1 MPGDKDESI
10 TSKRILSGFTPMK
23 EYENTILYGLRAVK
37 EAVSSGK
44 EFDRVFVQ
52 KGLKSELFGELRKVL
67 EDNKIPYQFV
77 PTEKLNRITN
87 NRNHQGI
94 VAFISHIL
102 YHRIEDVL
110 PGLFEE
116 GKTPLILVLDRIT
129 DVRNFGAICRTAEC
143 AGVQAVVIPAQGAA
157 QVNGDAIKA
166 SAGALH
172 NIPVC
177 REPNLKTA
185 IDFLKE
191 SGLQIVSVT
200 EKADEYYPQADYS
213 GPTALILGSEE
224 DGISYEYLKK
234 SDVRVKIPMAGK
246 IESLNV
252 SVAAGIVLFEA
263 VKQRNKVS

>member
-1 MPGDKDESI
+1 
-10 TSKRILSGFTPMK
+10 MK

-44 EFDRVFVQ
+44 EFDKVFVQ
-52 KGLKSELFGELRKVL
+52 KGLKSDIFGELRKVL

-77 PTEKLNRITN
+77 PTEKLNRLTN
-87 NRNHQGI
+87 NRSHQGI

-102 YHRIEDVL
+102 YHKIEDVL
-110 PGLFEE
+110 PGIFED

-143 AGVQAVVIPAQGAA
+143 AGVQAVVIPTHGAA

-177 REPNLKTA
+177 REENLKSA
-185 IDFLKE
+185 IEYLKS
-191 SGLQIVSVT
+191 SGLQLVSVT
-200 EKADEYYPQADYS
+200 EKAESFYS
-213 GPTALILGSEE
+213 EATYTGPTALILGSEE
-224 DGISYEYLKK
+224 DGISYEYLKR
-234 SDVRVKIPMAGK
+234 SDKRVKIPMSGK

-263 VKQRNKVS
+263 VKQRMKTV

>member
-1 MPGDKDESI
+1 MLPPKD
-10 TSKRILSGFTPMK
+10 
-23 EYENTILYGLRAVK
+23 YDNTLLYGLRAIK
-37 EAVSSGK
+37 EAVLSGK

-52 KGLKSELFGELRKVL
+52 KGLKSEIFGELRRLL
-67 EDNKIPYQFV
+67 EDHNIPYQFV
-77 PTEKLNRITN
+77 PTEKLNRVTN

-102 YHRIEDVL
+102 YHKVEDVL
-110 PGLFEE
+110 PGIFED

-143 AGVQAVVIPAQGAA
+143 AGVQAVVIPAHGAA
-157 QVNGDAIKA
+157 QVNGDAMKA

-172 NIPVC
+172 TIPVC

-185 IDFLKE
+185 IAYLKE
-191 SGLQIVSVT
+191 CGLKIVSIT
-200 EKADEYYPQADYS
+200 EKASDYYPAADYS
-213 GPTALILGSEE
+213 GPTAFILGSEE
-224 DGISYEYLKK
+224 DGISPEYIKN
-234 SDVRVKIPMAGK
+234 SDARVKIPMNGK

-263 VKQRNKVS
+263 VKQRTGK

>member
-1 MPGDKDESI
+1 
-10 TSKRILSGFTPMK
+10 MK

-52 KGLKSELFGELRKVL
+52 KGLKSELFGELRVVL
-67 EDNKIPYQFV
+67 EENKIPYQFV
-77 PTEKLNRITN
+77 PAEKLNRITN

-110 PGLFEE
+110 PGIFEE

-143 AGVQAVVIPAQGAA
+143 AGVQAVVIPTQGAA

-177 REPNLKTA
+177 REPNLKVA
-185 IDFLKE
+185 LDYLKE
-191 SGLQIVSVT
+191 SGLSLISIT
-200 EKADEYYPQADYS
+200 EKSDDYYPKADYT
-213 GPTALILGSEE
+213 GPVALILGSEE
-224 DGISYEYLKK
+224 DGISHEYLRK
-234 SDVRVKIPMAGK
+234 SDMRVKIPMAGK

-263 VKQRNKVS
+263 VKQRQG

>member
-1 MPGDKDESI
+1 MKD
-10 TSKRILSGFTPMK
+10 
-23 EYENTILYGLRAVK
+23 YENTILYGLRAIK
-37 EAVSSGK
+37 EAVLSGK

-52 KGLKSELFGELRKVL
+52 KGLSGELFGELRKVM
-67 EDNKIPYQFV
+67 EEHKIPYQFV
-77 PTEKLNRITN
+77 PAEKLNRLTT

-110 PGLFEE
+110 PGIFEE

-143 AGVQAVVIPAQGAA
+143 AGVQAVVIPTQGAA

-177 REPNLKTA
+177 RETNLKATLEY
-185 IDFLKE
+185 LKE
-191 SGLQIVSVT
+191 SGLTVVSVT
-200 EKADEYYPQADYS
+200 EKADDYYPKGDYT
-213 GPTALILGSEE
+213 GPTALVMGSEE
-224 DGISYEYLKK
+224 DGISYEYIKM
-234 SDVRVKIPMAGK
+234 SDQRVKIPMAGK

-263 VKQRNKVS
+263 VKQRSKA

>member
-1 MPGDKDESI
+1 MREE
-10 TSKRILSGFTPMK
+10 K

-37 EAVSSGK
+37 EAVNSGK

-52 KGLKSELFGELRKVL
+52 KGLQSELFGELRKVL
-67 EDNKIPYQFV
+67 EENKIPYQFV
-77 PTEKLNRITN
+77 PAEKLNRITN
-87 NRNHQGI
+87 NRSHQGI

-110 PGLFEE
+110 PGIFEE

-143 AGVQAVVIPAQGAA
+143 AGVQAVVIPTQGAA

-172 NIPVC
+172 SIPVC
-177 REPNLKTA
+177 REVNLKTA
-185 IDFLKE
+185 LDYLKE

-200 EKADEYYPQADYS
+200 EKADDFYPSLDLS
-213 GPTALILGSEE
+213 GPTALIMGSEE
-224 DGISYEYLKK
+224 DGISYEYIKR
-234 SDVRVKIPMAGK
+234 SDRRVKIPMGGK

-263 VKQRNKVS
+263 VKQRLKL

>member
-1 MPGDKDESI
+1 
-10 TSKRILSGFTPMK
+10 MK

-37 EAVSSGK
+37 EAINSGK
-44 EFDRVFVQ
+44 EFDKVFVQ
-52 KGLKSELFGELRKVL
+52 KGLKGEIFGELRKLL

-77 PTEKLNRITN
+77 PTEKLNRITD
-87 NRNHQGI
+87 NRSHQGI

-102 YHRIEDVL
+102 YHRLEDVL
-110 PGLFEE
+110 PGVFED

-172 NIPVC
+172 NIPIC
-177 REPNLKTA
+177 REPNLKLA
-185 IDFLKE
+185 LDYLKE
-191 SGLQIVSVT
+191 SGLQLISVT
-200 EKADEYYPQADYS
+200 EKADDFYPSANYS

-224 DGISYEYLKK
+224 DGISYEYIKR
-234 SDVRVKIPMAGK
+234 SDARVKIPMNGK

-252 SVAAGIVLFEA
+252 GVAAGIVLFEA
-263 VKQRNKVS
+263 VKQRMKL

>member
-1 MPGDKDESI
+1 
-10 TSKRILSGFTPMK
+10 MK

-37 EAVSSGK
+37 EAIHSGK
-44 EFDRVFVQ
+44 EFDKVFVQ
-52 KGLKSELFGELRKVL
+52 KGLKGEIFGELRKLL

-77 PTEKLNRITN
+77 PTEKLNRITD
-87 NRNHQGI
+87 NRSHQGI

-102 YHRIEDVL
+102 YHRLEDVL
-110 PGLFEE
+110 PGVFED

-143 AGVQAVVIPAQGAA
+143 AGVQAIVIPAQGAA

-172 NIPVC
+172 NIPIC
-177 REPNLKTA
+177 REPNLKLA
-185 IDFLKE
+185 LDYLKE
-191 SGLQIVSVT
+191 SGLQLVSVT
-200 EKADEYYPQADYS
+200 EKADDFYPSANYS

-224 DGISYEYLKK
+224 DGISYEYIKR
-234 SDVRVKIPMAGK
+234 SDKRVKIPMGGK

-252 SVAAGIVLFEA
+252 GVAAGIVLFEA
-263 VKQRNKVS
+263 VKQRMKL